1 MSEYLEN
8 VINASGG
15 HAAPAEVLETSKKTD
30 LVSNYFSKPATLIQE
45 NLKSLV
51 GELGDSYAEE
61 YVEISDITPTQEE
74 LKISKFKDAKSFDKP
89 VIIYKDDTGMYLV
102 DGHHRCASKVRD
114 GFSGI
119 TAKVYKQNSVVA
131 AAKNQ
136 TAGLEKD
143 KDDPCWSGYV
153 QVGMK
158 NKNGKRVPNCV
169 PSSASIDYI
178 IASINESFGP
188 SRHVSTESAYAVA
201 RQAFEKY
208 SYLENDEDLY
218 SAIVYDLMT
227 YANYATTAQIDEE
240 DDSSEFES
248 YLPEGHPAVESSLV
262 ASVAWVAGA
271 PDLDN
276 SARDAVLRAFSETSD
291 YVSSLHA
298 STRLRAVVSSG
309 NVSEATLLQIKTLS
323 ERHSKVI

>member
-1 MSEYLEN
+1 MSEYLES
-8 VINASGG
+8 VIQASGG
-15 HAAPAEVLETSKKTD
+15 IAAPEEVLEED
-30 LVSNYFSKPATLIQE
+30 EIVEQE
-45 NLKSLV
+45 
-51 GELGDSYAEE
+51 
-61 YVEISDITPTQEE
+61 
-74 LKISKFKDAKSFDKP
+74 
-89 VIIYKDDTGMYLV
+89 
-102 DGHHRCASKVRD
+102 
-114 GFSGI
+114 
-119 TAKVYKQNSVVA
+119 A
-131 AAKNQ
+131 A
-136 TAGLEKD
+136 LEKD
-143 KDDPCWSGYV
+143 SDDPCWDGYV

-158 NKNGKRVPNCV
+158 DKNGKRVPNCV

-178 IASINESFGP
+178 IAGINESFGP

-218 SAIVYDLMT
+218 SAIVYGLMT